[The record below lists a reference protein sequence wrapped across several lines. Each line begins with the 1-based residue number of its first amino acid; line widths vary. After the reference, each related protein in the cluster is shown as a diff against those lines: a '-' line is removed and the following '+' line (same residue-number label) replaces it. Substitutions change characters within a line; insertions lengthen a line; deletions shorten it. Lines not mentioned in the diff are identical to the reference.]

1 MNIKSIAL
9 TTFSAVAICCGLST
23 QVQAQAQDFPTR
35 PIRWIVPYL
44 AGTAP
49 DNTVRTVAEAMA
61 TILKQPVIVENK
73 PGAAGN
79 LGAQLAAR
87 APADGYAWVYSATP
101 MAASMRM
108 YKKPGF
114 DVMKDFTHVGRI
126 AISDLTVVVHPE
138 SGVKTIKDLT
148 GRMQKEPGKLSF
160 ASGGVGSPAH
170 MGAELM
176 LGMAGV
182 SALHVPYKGASE
194 SITAVIGKQ
203 VDFALA
209 ISSVAV
215 PHISAGRLLPLA
227 VTGPQRN
234 PRQPGTPTLAESG
247 WTGLHLTSFGGLS
260 VPAGTPAP
268 IVKRLSDTLSQVL
281 AMPEVRAR
289 LEAQGG
295 MVAPSTPDEF
305 RDALSAEIGLTERMM
320 KSTRLEAQ

>member
-1 MNIKSIAL
+1 MHIRHRLSTAVLIWAAA
-9 TTFSAVAICCGLST
+9 FSASAP
-23 QVQAQAQDFPTR
+23 AQDFPNR

-49 DNTVRTVAEAMA
+49 DNTVRIVAEAMGQL
-61 TILKQPVIVENK
+61 LKQPVVVDNK

-87 APADGYAWVYSATP
+87 APADGYTWVYSASP
-101 MAASMRM
+101 MASSMRM

-126 AISDLTVVVHPE
+126 AISDLTVVTHPD
-138 SGVKTIKDLT
+138 SGIKSIKELME
-148 GRMQKEPGKLSF
+148 RARKEPGKLSY

-170 MGAELM
+170 MGAELI
-176 LGMAGV
+176 LSMAHV
-182 SALHVPYKGASE
+182 QALHVPYKGASE
-194 SITAVIGKQ
+194 STNAVMGKQ

-209 ISSVAV
+209 ISSVAM
-215 PHISAGRLLPLA
+215 PHIAGKRLVPLA

-234 PRQPGTPTLAESG
+234 ARQPDTPTLAESG
-247 WTGLHLTSFGGLS
+247 WTGLHITSFGGLS

-268 IVKRLSDTLSQVL
+268 VVKRLSDALAQVL
-281 AMPEVRAR
+281 AQPEVRQK

-295 MVAPSTPDEF
+295 TVAPSSPEEL
-305 RDALSAEIGLTERMM
+305 RDALQAEMGLTERMM
-320 KSTRLEAQ
+320 KSAKLEAQ